1 MGLNEILPLH
11 LVDVTFPSGHPQE
24 GDDGP
29 VLAFAVRH
37 SDGVLLF
44 DTGVGSGNDEVDEY
58 FRPRRCDLAD
68 ALAAHGLSPDDV
80 TAVANSHLHFDHCG
94 ENLLFEGRPVYVR
107 AAELRAAREAD
118 YTIPEWVGFGSVD
131 YVELEEDVETEI
143 ASGVRL
149 LPTPGHTVGH
159 QSLVVETSS
168 GPLVVAG
175 QAVYT
180 LAEWEGSTDPRR
192 SGADS
197 SIDPLVYSE
206 SVRRL
211 RRLDPVRVLFSH
223 DLASWDRPSG

>member
-1 MGLNEILPLH
+1 VAEILPLH
-11 LVDVTFPSGHPQE
+11 LADVTFPSGHPQE

-37 SDGVLLF
+37 DEGILLY
-44 DTGVGSGNDEVDEY
+44 DTGVGSGNDEIDAY
-58 FRPRRCDLAD
+58 FRPRRRDLAD

-94 ENLLFEGRPVYVR
+94 GNRSFEGRPTYVR
-107 AAELRAAREAD
+107 AAELQAARESD
-118 YTIPEWVGFGSVD
+118 YTIPEWVGFGRID
-131 YVELEEDVETEI
+131 YVELDEGAEPEVVP
-143 ASGVRL
+143 GVRL
-149 LPTPGHTVGH
+149 VPTPGHTAGH
-159 QSLVVETSS
+159 QSLVVEGER
-168 GPLVVAG
+168 GPVVVAG

-211 RRLDPVRVLFSH
+211 RRVDPVKVLFSH
-223 DLASWDRPSG
+223 DLASWDRPSE